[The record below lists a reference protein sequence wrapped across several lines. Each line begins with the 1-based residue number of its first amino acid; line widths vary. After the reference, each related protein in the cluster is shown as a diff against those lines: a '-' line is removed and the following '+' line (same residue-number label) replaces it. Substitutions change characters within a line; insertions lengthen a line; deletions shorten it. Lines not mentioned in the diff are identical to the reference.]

1 MNQVASPPQPTRRK
15 WLVLGLLFAGASFA
29 VIFLWPWGDSG
40 LWVAFGLLS
49 LGIISNLVYVVG
61 RRRIREEPPAP
72 PRPISPVYWVLLAM
86 TPLGV
91 LAAFVGIW
99 TGVHWLAPAGFAA
112 AFSSIAIRQ
121 LLRLPEES
129 TWGRIAAVLG
139 ASSIGA
145 LLVASFLHAGWLFWA
160 GIWGMGAFFVFTL
173 VQVIIEKPGTS

>member
-1 MNQVASPPQPTRRK
+1 MSQLASPSRATGRK

-40 LWVAFGLLS
+40 LWVAIGLLF
-49 LGIISNLVYVVG
+49 LGMISNFVFILG
-61 RRRIREEPPAP
+61 RRRIRQEPPAP
-72 PRPISPVYWVLLAM
+72 SRPISLVYWVLLAM

-99 TGVHWLAPAGFAA
+99 TGVEWLGPAGFAA

-121 LLRLPEES
+121 LLRMREES
-129 TWGRIAAVLG
+129 TWGRITAVLG

-145 LLVASFLHAGWLFWA
+145 LLVASFLHSGWLFWA

-173 VQVIIEKPGTS
+173 VQVIIEKPDSG